1 MKIKKI
7 IIFALL
13 LICLIST
20 SCSRNTISESA
31 EKGISISYLKDSI
44 IEETDNY
51 ISITDKD
58 DKINMIITVTDIY
71 ESISDEYKDILDIPK
86 LNIQSGA
93 FDSTY
98 NNYVY
103 VGSLFNYL
111 IEGNAY
117 ELSPLWVDKTK
128 FGTED
133 YFAYYAP
140 LKGKDNCGYI
150 YETVQNAKLYVICI
164 YINDTYDVIL
174 DYSED
179 VNTLL
184 DGLTFT
190 YSES

>member
-1 MKIKKI
+1 MKIKKTI
-7 IIFALL
+7 TFALL
-13 LICLIST
+13 LICLISA
-20 SCSRNTISESA
+20 SCSRNEIRESA
-31 EKGISISYLKDSI
+31 EKGISISYHKDST

-51 ISITDKD
+51 ISITDND
-58 DKINMIITVTDIY
+58 GKIEMIITVTDIY
-71 ESISDEYKDILDIPK
+71 DSVSNEYKDMLDIPK

-111 IEGNAY
+111 IEGNSY

-140 LKGKDNCGYI
+140 LKGNDNCGYI

-164 YINDTYDVIL
+164 YIDDTYDAIL

-179 VNTLL
+179 VNMLL
-184 DGLTFT
+184 DKVTFT
-190 YSES
+190 YFES